1 MVSLVEKWVNQGI
14 PIDGIGT
21 SLSLEDSLYFSLQA
35 PKLIRMMG

>member
-21 SLSLEDSLYFSLQA
+21 YLSRSLSL
-35 PKLIRMMG
+35 P